1 MKARNAL
8 ALVVALT
15 GLITIPARALTVVE
29 CVDKH
34 GASSFQ
40 DRCPPGSVK
49 KGEKQ
54 IRAPRKDAEATAK
67 EAAKNNP
74 VVLYAVA
81 NCEACDLVRK
91 QLSARKIPF
100 VERTVD
106 EDADAQAVLKK
117 AAGQLTVPTV
127 TVGTQVFTGYSK
139 DALEQGLT
147 QAGYPEDKPAP
158 PPAPAADAPA
168 SDAPAPATD
177 EQQAPE
183 TPAPEPAPAD
193 EPAPA
198 TES

>member
-1 MKARNAL
+1 MKARIAL

-15 GLITIPARALTVVE
+15 GLTAVPVRAVTVVE

-40 DRCPPGSVK
+40 DRCPPGTVK
-49 KGEKQ
+49 KSEKQ
-54 IRAPRKDAEATAK
+54 IRAPRKDADANAR

-100 VERTVD
+100 VEKTVD
-106 EDADAQAVLKK
+106 EDADAQATLKK

-147 QAGYPEDKPAP
+147 QAGYPEDKVVP
-158 PPAPAADAPA
+158 PPVPAAE
-168 SDAPAPATD
+168 APAPAS
-177 EQQAPE
+177 EAP
-183 TPAPEPAPAD
+183 PAPEAPAPEATPAD